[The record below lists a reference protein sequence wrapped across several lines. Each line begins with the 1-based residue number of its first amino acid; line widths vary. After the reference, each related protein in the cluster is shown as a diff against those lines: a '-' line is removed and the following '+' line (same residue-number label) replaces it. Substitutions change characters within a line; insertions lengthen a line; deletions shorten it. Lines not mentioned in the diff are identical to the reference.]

1 MCRRSRSLCGRAGKP
16 LLLFPPSIV
25 VNRHLLVNFLTIGTC
40 NSLIKGMVAIIDL
53 FGVDK
58 AMVLLFYC
66 KMSANSLNF
75 PNTQT

>member
-1 MCRRSRSLCGRAGKP
+1 MWPGGKAAFTLSTVYCRKSTSAGQ
-16 LLLFPPSIV
+16 FPDRPQ
-25 VNRHLLVNFLTIGTC
+25 IGTC

-66 KMSANSLNF
+66 KMSANSLKF